1 MKFVEEELGQ
11 KVEEIR
17 PKLLSKAF
25 EMWSSF
31 VHEGKVGKRWFCR
44 TLNNDP
50 QNPINAFN
58 QLLKSIIGQQREHTL
73 PSILIA
79 LKEQLG
85 IYEDEKFIKVGDQ
98 FREEMKELLGKR

>member
-1 MKFVEEELGQ
+1 
-11 KVEEIR
+11 
-17 PKLLSKAF
+17 
-25 EMWSSF
+25 MWSSF
-31 VHEGKVGKRWFCR
+31 VHEGKSGKRWFCR

-58 QLLKSIIGQQREHTL
+58 ELVKSMTGRQREHTL

-85 IYEDEKFIKVGDQ
+85 IYEPEEFIEVASQ
-98 FREEMKELLGKR
+98 FREEMKQILGNYFLKI